1 MTAGGASRARLAR
14 SRIRGL
20 YAITPEN
27 ADTGELLTKVRL
39 ALAGGVRLVQ
49 YRSKLADRSLRFAQ
63 ARQLLELCRSAA
75 ATLIVNDDI
84 ACALEVGADGA
95 HIGRDDG
102 EPAAARARLGPEML
116 LGVSC
121 YDRLELALAAEA
133 AGADYVAFGSVYAS
147 PTKPGAVRADLALFS
162 RARARL
168 QVPIVAIGGI
178 SIANAAS
185 VVAAGADAL
194 AVVSALF
201 EAADIEAAAAAFST
215 FFSPKRP

>member
-1 MTAGGASRARLAR
+1 MAR

-20 YAITPEN
+20 YAITPEK
-27 ADTGELLTKVRL
+27 ADTGELLAKVRL
-39 ALAGGVRLVQ
+39 ALAGGTRLVQ

-63 ARQLLELCRSAA
+63 ARQLLALCRSAS

-84 ACALEVGADGA
+84 ECALEVGADGA
-95 HIGRDDG
+95 HIGREDG
-102 EPAAARARLGPEML
+102 EPFAARSRLGPGML

-121 YDRLELALAAEA
+121 YERLELALAAEA
-133 AGADYVAFGSVYAS
+133 AGADYVAFGSVFAS
-147 PTKPGAVRADLALFS
+147 PTKPGAVRAGLALFS
-162 RARARL
+162 QARTRV

-178 SIANAAS
+178 TAENAAS

-194 AVVSALF
+194 AVLSAVF